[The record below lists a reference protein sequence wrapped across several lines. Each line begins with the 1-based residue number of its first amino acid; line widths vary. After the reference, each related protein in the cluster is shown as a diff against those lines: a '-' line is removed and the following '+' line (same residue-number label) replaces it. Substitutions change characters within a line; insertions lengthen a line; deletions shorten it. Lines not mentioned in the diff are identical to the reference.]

1 MDGEAG
7 LIEIEGTLEPMER
20 SYKDKEGGGGN
31 ARRSGQY
38 WSNTWV

>member
-7 LIEIEGTLEPMER
+7 LIEIEGTLEPMDR
-20 SYKDKEGGGGN
+20 SYKEKEGVGGGN

-38 WSNTWV
+38 